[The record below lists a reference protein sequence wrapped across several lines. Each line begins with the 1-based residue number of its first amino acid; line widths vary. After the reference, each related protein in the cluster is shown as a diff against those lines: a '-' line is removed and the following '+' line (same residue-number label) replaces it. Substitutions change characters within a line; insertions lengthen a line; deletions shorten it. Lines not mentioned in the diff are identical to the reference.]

1 MLNKLILKG
10 HPKVADA
17 VVDFQK
23 GFNLLTAPN
32 GRGKS
37 TILETV
43 AYCLFGTAALRGTL
57 EEFPTLEAQLLF
69 KARGKSYR
77 VLRSKKE
84 TTLFEGDEPVASA
97 TTAVNAA
104 LARILGYNMKV
115 YNVAN
120 HIRQGQVN
128 ALTDRLRPEDR
139 RQVLENTVGL
149 TVIDKLIS
157 ELNKDYLAT
166 QADLKAN
173 TLLHV
178 PPVCP
183 EMPKGFLTPIERTA
197 ILESLKDTVR
207 SYRDA
212 KAKLVKITPPTLP
225 EGEPL
230 SLDELAELQAMV
242 KQQVELRAQITQ
254 KIKHRDLI
262 NEEIALMNLTKP
274 TLAYNVKHS
283 RDTLLAATLIDN
295 KINLLQ
301 NELGLRPKPRLTREE
316 IDAERH
322 QAKVY
327 KLVTRFIELNTHLA
341 TCPKC
346 SHEFVPNTS
355 ADAEMRTIEAEL
367 ATLLDEKTSL
377 WLTTGGMGVTRPNYS
392 EASLIAEEMLL
403 PNLDRIAEIEAE
415 LARLDKIFI
424 VDYKLQL
431 ENLDKYE
438 RVLTKYEANVARLAV
453 LQKQIADLGDLEF
466 DHNMCAAL
474 ERKLNQQE
482 KLIAAQAAYQSNL
495 AHYEAQ
501 AEKNA
506 RLEHTIALLEGCEE
520 DLIKA
525 EEVIK
530 LCEKYD
536 YELATYRVEVSQFD
550 KRTKRI
556 EDLTA
561 TVADLQL
568 AVNGLKE
575 TKKRIKSFLLPSL
588 NKAASALATMMTKGV
603 IRNIEMGEDFSVKA
617 EGKRVELFSGSE
629 QAIINIALRVAL
641 GQVLTHKSFSVI
653 IGDEL
658 DASMDAERTAAL
670 WKSLNLL
677 IENGGIEQLILVS
690 HAEEPVDL
698 PNLSRILFT

>member
-10 HPKVADA
+10 HPVVADA

-37 TILETV
+37 TILETI

-69 KARGKSYR
+69 KVQGKSYR

-84 TTLFEGDEPVASA
+84 TTLFEGNEPLASA

-149 TVIDKLIS
+149 TVIDKIIS
-157 ELNKDYLAT
+157 ELNKELLGV

-178 PPVCP
+178 QPVAP
-183 EMPKGFLTPIERTA
+183 EMPVGFLETA
-197 ILESLKDTVR
+197 GRGTLLESAKATVR
-207 SYRDA
+207 TYQDA
-212 KAKLVKITPPTLP
+212 KARVVKVSKPTPVAGEVLSVEDLNKLRQEVK
-225 EGEPL
+225 
-230 SLDELAELQAMV
+230 AW
-242 KQQVELRAQITQ
+242 VELRAQINQ
-254 KIKHRDLI
+254 KAKQHKLI
-262 NEEIALMNLTKP
+262 NEEISLLNVTKP
-274 TLAYNVKHS
+274 SLPSSVKHP
-283 RDTLLAATLIDN
+283 RDTLLASTLIDN
-295 KINLLQ
+295 KISLLQ
-301 NELGLRPKPRLTREE
+301 NEAGLLPKPRLTREE
-316 IDAERH
+316 VDSERH

-327 KLVTRFIELNTHLA
+327 KLAKRYVELSQHIA

-346 SHEFVPNTS
+346 NHEFVPNTS
-355 ADAEMRTIEAEL
+355 ADAELNAIESEL
-367 ATLLDEKTSL
+367 TEILDKQ
-377 WLTTGGMGVTRPNYS
+377 TTTMVLSRVMGVSEPSYS
-392 EASLIAEEMLL
+392 EASLVAEELRLANL
-403 PNLDRIAEIEAE
+403 PRLAEIEAE
-415 LARLDKIFI
+415 LYRLNKVFI
-424 VDYKLQL
+424 PDYKMQL
-431 ENLDKYE
+431 EDLAKYE
-438 RVLTKYEANVARLAV
+438 RVSVAYDANVNRLKV
-453 LQKQIADLGDLEF
+453 LEKQLLDLGDLYF
-466 DHNMCAAL
+466 DEKHCQFL
-474 ERKLNQQE
+474 EQKLREQE
-482 KLIAAQAAYQSNL
+482 NLVAAQATYLTNL
-495 AHYEAQ
+495 AYYETQSAKNL
-501 AEKNA
+501 ALEKICA
-506 RLEHTIALLEGCEE
+506 KLEGCQDELVNLE
-520 DLIKA
+520 AL
-525 EEVIK
+525 VK
-530 LCEKYD
+530 LSEKYD
-536 YELATYRVEVSQFD
+536 YQSAVYAVEVAQYD
-550 KRTKRI
+550 KRTSRI
-556 EDLTA
+556 ESLTA
-561 TVADLQL
+561 SALDFQL
-568 AVNGLKE
+568 AISGLKE

-588 NKAASALATMMTKGV
+588 NKAASALASMMTKGF
-603 IRNIEMGEDFSVKA
+603 IRHVEMLDDFSVKA

-690 HAEEPVDL
+690 HAPEPVDL
-698 PNLSRILFT
+698 PKLSRVLFT

>member
-207 SYRDA
+207 RYRDA

-283 RDTLLAATLIDN
+283 RDTLLAATLIEN
-295 KINLLQ
+295 KINLLEG
-301 NELGLRPKPRLTREE
+301 ELGLRAKPKLTREE
-316 IDAERH
+316 IDNERH
-322 QAKVY
+322 QAKLY
-327 KLVTRFIELNTHLA
+327 KLVTRFIELNQHIA

-346 SHEFVPNTS
+346 EHEFVPNTS
-355 ADAEMRTIEAEL
+355 ADAERLAIEAEL
-367 ATLLDEKTSL
+367 EGKI
-377 WLTTGGMGVTRPNYS
+377 LTDVAKPNYS

-415 LARLDKIFI
+415 LLRLYKIFI

-506 RLEHTIALLEGCEE
+506 CLEHTIALLEGCEE

-629 QAIINIALRVAL
+629 QAVINIALRVAL

>member
-178 PPVCP
+178 HPVCP

-274 TLAYNVKHS
+274 TLPHNVKHS
-283 RDTLLAATLIDN
+283 RDTLLAATLIEN
-295 KINLLQ
+295 KINLLEG
-301 NELGLRPKPRLTREE
+301 ELGLRAKPKLTREE
-316 IDAERH
+316 IDNERH
-322 QAKVY
+322 QAKLY
-327 KLVTRFIELNTHLA
+327 KLVTRFIELNQHIA

-346 SHEFVPNTS
+346 EHEFVPNTS
-355 ADAEMRTIEAEL
+355 ADAERLAIEAEL
-367 ATLLDEKTSL
+367 EGKI
-377 WLTTGGMGVTRPNYS
+377 LTDVAKPNYS

-415 LARLDKIFI
+415 LLRLYKIFI

-431 ENLDKYE
+431 ENLEKHE
-438 RVLTKYEANVARLAV
+438 RILTKYEANVARLAV
-453 LQKQIADLGDLEF
+453 LQKQIADLGNLEF

-506 RLEHTIALLEGCEE
+506 CLEHTIALLEGCEE

-629 QAIINIALRVAL
+629 QAVINIALRVAL